1 MHAPDVGLHVAVAA
15 GVVHRTCAV
24 HSLCYV
30 VYVLYEVC
38 VYARVVGVPCLVER
52 SPCDERRVVAVALHE
67 LCPFREE
74 VARCQFVV
82 HVESPACR
90 FAPCKVSQLVS
101 PVVITLL
108 EALLVQARAVETGFF
123 SKLDV
128 LLESLVRWCC
138 PYSVRI
144 ITLVEHETLEVRL
157 VVQIEVSVSRVHLSH
172 AGIRLH
178 LVYRLA
184 VLHHLVCDV
193 VEERRLRAPQLHV
206 LHRQHDDRVVGA
218 VDCL

>member
-1 MHAPDVGLHVAVAA
+1 MCEPLFAAPSVAVRLLAVLECECLSELLRVALVVVHAPDVGLHVAVAA

-128 LLESLVRWCC
+128 LLESLV
-138 PYSVRI
+138 
-144 ITLVEHETLEVRL
+144 
-157 VVQIEVSVSRVHLSH
+157 
-172 AGIRLH
+172 
-178 LVYRLA
+178 
-184 VLHHLVCDV
+184 
-193 VEERRLRAPQLHV
+193 
-206 LHRQHDDRVVGA
+206 
-218 VDCL
+218 